1 MYCRDIPEES
11 VQSGILEDDFLFGY
25 VIEGYQYL
33 TIEDVLSITAE
44 NDLTYFDIENV
55 EMIQRIFQE
64 YADFTK
70 PLVRIGRKKC
80 VNRPDLNSNES

>member
-1 MYCRDIPEES
+1 MYCRGIPEES
-11 VQSGILEDDFLFGY
+11 IQSGVLEDDFLFGY
-25 VIEGYQYL
+25 IIEGYQYL

-44 NDLTYFDIENV
+44 NDLTYFNIENV

-70 PLVRIGRKKC
+70 PFVEIGNQNHIEKAK
-80 VNRPDLNSNES
+80 LN

>member
-1 MYCRDIPEES
+1 M
-11 VQSGILEDDFLFGY
+11 FGY

-44 NDLTYFDIENV
+44 NDLTYFDIENA
-55 EMIQRIFQE
+55 EMIQKIFQE

-70 PLVRIGRKKC
+70 PLVRIGQQKC
-80 VNRPDLNSNES
+80 IEESELN

>member
-1 MYCRDIPEES
+1 MYCRGIPEES
-11 VQSGILEDDFLFGY
+11 VQSGVLEDDFLFGY
-25 VIEGYQYL
+25 IIEGYQYL

-70 PLVRIGRKKC
+70 PLVKIGQRKRIEESG
-80 VNRPDLNSNES
+80 LN

>member
-1 MYCRDIPEES
+1 MYCRGIPEES
-11 VQSGILEDDFLFGY
+11 IQSGILEDDFLFGY
-25 VIEGYQYL
+25 VIKGYQYL

-70 PLVRIGRKKC
+70 PLVRIDQRKFIEESE
-80 VNRPDLNSNES
+80 LN

>member
-1 MYCRDIPEES
+1 MYCRGIPEES
-11 VQSGILEDDFLFGY
+11 IQSGILEDVFLFGY

-44 NDLTYFDIENV
+44 NDLTYFDIENA

-70 PLVRIGRKKC
+70 PFVKIGQRKRIEESG
-80 VNRPDLNSNES
+80 LN

>member
-1 MYCRDIPEES
+1 M
-11 VQSGILEDDFLFGY
+11 
-25 VIEGYQYL
+25 
-33 TIEDVLSITAE
+33 SITAE
-44 NDLTYFDIENV
+44 NDLTYFDIENA
-55 EMIQRIFQE
+55 EMIQKIFQE

>member
-44 NDLTYFDIENV
+44 NDLTYFDIENT
-55 EMIQRIFQE
+55 EMIHRIFQE

-70 PLVRIGRKKC
+70 PFVKIGNQNHIEKAK
-80 VNRPDLNSNES
+80 LN

>member
-1 MYCRDIPEES
+1 LYCRGIPEES
-11 VQSGILEDDFLFGY
+11 IQSEVLEDDFLFGY
-25 VIEGYQYL
+25 IIEGYQYL

-70 PLVRIGRKKC
+70 PFMKLGNQNRIEKAK
-80 VNRPDLNSNES
+80 LN

>member
-70 PLVRIGRKKC
+70 PLVRIGQKKC
-80 VNRPDLNSNES
+80 VNRPDLNFNES

>member
-1 MYCRDIPEES
+1 MYCRGIPEES
-11 VQSGILEDDFLFGY
+11 IRSGILEDDFLFGY

-55 EMIQRIFQE
+55 KMIQRIFQE

-70 PLVRIGRKKC
+70 PLVRIGQKKC
-80 VNRPDLNSNES
+80 IKESELN

>member
-1 MYCRDIPEES
+1 M
-11 VQSGILEDDFLFGY
+11 
-25 VIEGYQYL
+25 
-33 TIEDVLSITAE
+33 SITAE

-70 PLVRIGRKKC
+70 PLVKIGQRKRIEESE
-80 VNRPDLNSNES
+80 LN

>member
-1 MYCRDIPEES
+1 MYCRGIPEES
-11 VQSGILEDDFLFGY
+11 IQSEVLEDDFLFGY
-25 VIEGYQYL
+25 IIEGYQYL

-44 NDLTYFDIENV
+44 NDLTYFDIENA

-70 PLVRIGRKKC
+70 PLVELGNQIRIEKAK
-80 VNRPDLNSNES
+80 LN

>member
-11 VQSGILEDDFLFGY
+11 IQSGILEDDFLFGY

-44 NDLTYFDIENV
+44 NDLTYFDIENT
-55 EMIQRIFQE
+55 EMIQRIFHE
-64 YADFTK
+64 YTDFTK
-70 PLVRIGRKKC
+70 PFVEIGNQNHIGKAK
-80 VNRPDLNSNES
+80 LN

>member
-1 MYCRDIPEES
+1 MYCRGIPEES

-44 NDLTYFDIENV
+44 NDLTYFDIENT

-70 PLVRIGRKKC
+70 PLVKIGQRKRIEESG
-80 VNRPDLNSNES
+80 LN

>member
-11 VQSGILEDDFLFGY
+11 VRSGILEDDFLFGY

-44 NDLTYFDIENV
+44 NDLTYFDIENA

-64 YADFTK
+64 YTDFAK
-70 PLVRIGRKKC
+70 PFVEIGNQNHIEKAK
-80 VNRPDLNSNES
+80 LN